1 MRGHKW
7 RTAVTLWAAATLVT
21 ALGTTSAAP
30 AAATSDSHPAG
41 PAARASVLPVLLG
54 CLSDPEVRPS
64 EFILACGD
72 GNSRLAALHWSS
84 WDAND
89 AVATGYNAV
98 NDCKPFCAA
107 GKFHSYPV
115 IVVLEHPHTWK
126 QNPRVLQF
134 TQMNLVF
141 PGDRPE
147 GYDRVVNIP
156 LWN

>member
-1 MRGHKW
+1 M
-7 RTAVTLWAAATLVT
+7 
-21 ALGTTSAAP
+21 GTTSAAP

-41 PAARASVLPVLLG
+41 PAARASALPVLLG

-126 QNPRVLQF
+126 QNPRVVQF
-134 TQMNLVF
+134 TEMNLVF
-141 PGDRPE
+141 TGNRPA